1 MSYPLHCTPSA
12 AHQNSVSD
20 GVKRT
25 KQVSTGKDAGNM
37 AVTSTSVKKNTP
49 AGTATSSTTTTTA
62 SAGTSTST
70 ATHTGTLDSSASKG
84 ISKLKL
90 FSKFSFAKQSP
101 PQHKIRPTQSILSN
115 SLKEQQ
121 QQQQQQ
127 KQKQK
132 QQPRQENGGADASSK
147 PSSSRVHG
155 IKSTETGKIGF
166 NSPASS
172 LSKTIHINVSEVSTS
187 TDEGKSTPHT
197 PSATEPES
205 KAETSTLNSTAKTG
219 PATTATRISANA
231 SSSSLASNMQRMTV
245 DPTPKYSSP
254 LGTLL
259 LDSDSEDEMD
269 DKKLKSEEALK
280 DYCPGGYHPTY
291 IGEKYGRNEEYLIVR
306 KLGWGHFSTVWL
318 AWDSA
323 NSRHVAI
330 KIVRSSA
337 NYSEAAMDEITLLE
351 KVNSGTESH
360 EGKKHVVQ
368 LLDHFFHEGPNGKH
382 VCMIFEVLGENM
394 LNLLIRY
401 KDFQSH
407 REKEIDE
414 VIKNGEN
421 EKRMEVHLSNIHD
434 LHILSESYGGL
445 PLTLVKQISKQIL
458 LALDYLHRE
467 CGIIHTDIK
476 PENILVE
483 IHDVEKLVQL
493 LEFERKSKKLSKILE
508 KRHNDHSYC
517 LQRTASYTI
526 GQAQLG
532 LTTTT
537 NSNLTTAANAR
548 TNINN
553 SNNSNN
559 INNNPNRNTNSN
571 TNNTNNSTTISITGN
586 NSNNNNN
593 SRINLNNINTI
604 TSSQRFSNN
613 HSYHSLS
620 RSISI
625 QKSLTNNNA
634 NTNSNNSGISI
645 GTPIRKNS
653 IPIRSSK
660 PLTSP
665 VENSSVDNFF
675 RSFSFSQKRT
685 PSFSG
690 SVHNSNTNLI
700 TDNSISN
707 ANNVSPI
714 LNQHSS
720 SERHSSIVSNISQP
734 RYTASILSSPGY
746 KKADIDIIDGKGDED
761 GNKSKKILGSS
772 INDLVEEEEEE
783 EEDDD
788 IFVDATEPILSISPH
803 IKERPVETCKQ
814 KPKHKSTGSIETIQP
829 TPTSRNGG
837 TFDNTLDTHGSASN
851 SVLNVSV
858 GQNLVPFPSPIVPK
872 HSRKPSLSIDTSSS
886 DNEIDKTK
894 RESST
899 VSASSRP
906 SILNEF
912 EEIISVK
919 IADLGNACW
928 YNKHYTPDIQT
939 RQYRSP
945 EVILGGDWGCSADIW
960 SAACVIFE
968 LITSDYLFDPKS
980 SASYSRNDDHLAQIV
995 ELLQTWPS
1003 KDYLRTCSRW
1013 REFFDRSGQ
1022 NFRKIGKLKIW
1033 PLRMVLIDEY
1043 KMSEALATEVS
1054 DFLLPMLEFIPA
1066 KRVDAGSMCAHP
1078 WIKDVSCGTDLG
1090 RKYGLHGDGIK
1101 GWSEEWE
1108 D

>member
-1 MSYPLHCTPSA
+1 MSHPLHYTTSA
-12 AHQNSVSD
+12 AAPHRDIASVAEQ
-20 GVKRT
+20 K
-25 KQVSTGKDAGNM
+25 KQTSITCNPMTV
-37 AVTSTSVKKNTP
+37 STSVNGSLPRKGNQAP
-49 AGTATSSTTTTTA
+49 AAA
-62 SAGTSTST
+62 STSMST
-70 ATHTGTLDSSASKG
+70 PDSPGPKG

-90 FSKFSFAKQSP
+90 FSKFSFAKQTP
-101 PQHKIRPTQSILSN
+101 PQHKPKAPQSILSN
-115 SLKEQQ
+115 SIKEQRQ
-121 QQQQQQ
+121 L
-127 KQKQK
+127 KQKQH
-132 QQPRQENGGADASSK
+132 RQDSRQVPKTSSSSIGTTTTTTTTTTVPAAAPAAAAAVTDSTASSPSRTINAIIQEVPTGDASGTRLVA
-147 PSSSRVHG
+147 PHMEPEHG
-155 IKSTETGKIGF
+155 KAENSTF
-166 NSPASS
+166 
-172 LSKTIHINVSEVSTS
+172 TS
-187 TDEGKSTPHT
+187 T
-197 PSATEPES
+197 
-205 KAETSTLNSTAKTG
+205 
-219 PATTATRISANA
+219 ATTANTTPISPHPQNG
-231 SSSSLASNMQRMTV
+231 SSSPFLASNMQHMSV
-245 DPTPKYSSP
+245 NATPSYSSP
-254 LGTLL
+254 LGNLL
-259 LDSDSEDEMD
+259 LDSDSEDELD

-280 DYCPGGYHPTY
+280 DYCPGGYHPTF

-323 NSRHVAI
+323 RSRHVAI
-330 KIVRSSA
+330 KIVRSSS

-351 KVNSGTESH
+351 KVNSGNDSH

-368 LLDHFFHEGPNGKH
+368 LLDHFIHEGPNGKH

-394 LNLLIRY
+394 LNLLMRY

-407 REKEIDE
+407 RQKEIDD
-414 VIKNGEN
+414 VITSGEN

-458 LALDYLHRE
+458 LALDFLHRE

-493 LEFERKSKKLSKILE
+493 LEFERKSKKLNKMLE

-517 LQRTASYTI
+517 LQHTNSYPI
-526 GQAQLG
+526 GQSQ
-532 LTTTT
+532 
-537 NSNLTTAANAR
+537 SNLTVPNFKSHP
-548 TNINN
+548 TNNN
-553 SNNSNN
+553 TDIKPNN
-559 INNNPNRNTNSN
+559 ITNNNTNFTPNSN
-571 TNNTNNSTTISITGN
+571 TINTTTG
-586 NSNNNNN
+586 
-593 SRINLNNINTI
+593 LGNINTI
-604 TSSQRFSNN
+604 TSSQRFSN

-620 RSISI
+620 RSISN
-625 QKSLTNNNA
+625 QKSSSNNNA
-634 NTNSNNSGISI
+634 NATIAGINI
-645 GTPIRKNS
+645 NTPMRKNS
-653 IPIRSSK
+653 IPIRASK

-665 VENSSVDNFF
+665 VETSSVDNFF
-675 RSFSFSQKRT
+675 RSFSFSQRRN
-685 PSFSG
+685 PSFSSG
-690 SVHNSNTNLI
+690 SVQNNIGNLTNNSST
-700 TDNSISN
+700 SH
-707 ANNVSPI
+707 ANNVSPM
-714 LNQHSS
+714 LNQNSS
-720 SERHSSIVSNISQP
+720 FERHGSIVSSISQSK
-734 RYTASILSSPGY
+734 YTASILSSPGY
-746 KKADIDIIDGKGDED
+746 KRQDIDIIDEKEDED
-761 GNKSKKILGSS
+761 DNKGKPNQTNSMK
-772 INDLVEEEEEE
+772 DPVEEDEE
-783 EEDDD
+783 DD

-803 IKERPVETCKQ
+803 IKERPSATNKQ
-814 KPKHKSTGSIETIQP
+814 HQKTTSMASIETVQ
-829 TPTSRNGG
+829 TDLANLN
-837 TFDNTLDTHGSASN
+837 NTLEPNDPN
-851 SVLNVSV
+851 SSSLLNNTPVN
-858 GQNLVPFPSPIVPK
+858 QKLVPFPSPAVTK
-872 HSRKPSLSIDTSSS
+872 HSKKPSLSIDTSSS
-886 DNEIDKTK
+886 TNGADADTVQ

-899 VSASSRP
+899 VSESSRP

-1043 KMSEALATEVS
+1043 KMSEELATEVS
-1054 DFLLPMLEFIPA
+1054 DFLLPMLEFTPM

-1078 WIKDVSCGTDLG
+1078 WIKDVSYGADLG
-1090 RKYGLHGDGIK
+1090 REYGLHGDGIK
-1101 GWSEEWE
+1101 GWNEEWE
-1108 D
+1108 E